1 MFSLKNKV
9 AIITGGGSG
18 IGLATVKR
26 FLEAGA
32 KVVIAD
38 ITNQTALAKELG
50 CLFVKTDVSF
60 EEDVKNLMEQTEAAY
75 GKIDILINNA
85 GIIIPEMELEETDIK
100 AFERVQRINTH
111 GVIYALKYGPRHMND
126 GGSIINTS
134 STAAKTGFPGYA
146 AYGSSKAVVLHLTRT
161 AAIELSPRGIRVNCI
176 CPTTVA
182 TPMAYAEGCE
192 TELTLSKIV
201 YPVGRMAE
209 PEECAAL
216 FHFLASDDCRYI
228 TGASID
234 IDGGFT
240 AGPSLMNL
248 ELILTNAPA

>member
-1 MFSLKNKV
+1 MFSLEDKV
-9 AIITGGGSG
+9 AVITGGGSG

-26 FLEAGA
+26 FREAGA

-38 ITNQTALAKELG
+38 ISDQTALAKELG
-50 CLFVKTDVSF
+50 CFFIKTDVSV
-60 EEDVKNLMEQTEAAY
+60 EEDVKNLMAQTKATY

-85 GIIIPEMELEETDIK
+85 GIIIPEMGLEETDIE

-111 GVIYALKYGPRHMND
+111 GVIYALKYGPQYMND
-126 GGSIINTS
+126 GGAIINTS
-134 STAAKTGFPGYA
+134 SAAAKTGFPGYA
-146 AYGSSKAVVLHLTRT
+146 AYGASKAVVLHLTRT
-161 AAIELSPRGIRVNCI
+161 AAIELSHRGIRVNCI
-176 CPTTVA
+176 CPTTIA

-192 TELTLSKIV
+192 TELILSKII
-201 YPVGRMAE
+201 YPLGRMGK

-240 AGPSLMNL
+240 AGPSLINF
-248 ELILTNAPA
+248 EFILANTPT